1 MSILASTSSASTAAG
16 WGGMIIWLVVLF
28 GFMYFFMIR
37 PQQKEAK
44 KKNAMLS
51 ELAVGDTVLTTSGFY
66 GTVIDIADDT
76 VIVEFGNNK
85 NCRIPMQKAA
95 ISAVEKPEE
104 AMEKYILLP
113 DRKVL
118 EGQKMKLNTVG
129 IALSY
134 YREKYGLS
142 MTQVCEGICSP
153 ATMFRI
159 EEGYHEV
166 DSLVSATLLS
176 RIGKQVLEFELLLNE
191 KDYNLFRLRKDIHRN
206 LEEKN
211 LDTAEKLLQSYQS
224 VMPKKQV
231 LHEQYY
237 LWGKAELLQK
247 RGASKEEIKAVLN
260 EAILLTKPFFGK
272 KKNTSDLYSEME
284 IKLFLGLIQFSE
296 DISWKEAELKRM
308 LLFTRKYDSKKI
320 KEQAEMSILKELAS
334 IQEEKGDAQKEL
346 EYIEQALTLVKESRT
361 MRGLAELHFKK
372 AGLLKELMQRNK
384 DMQQE
389 YQKQCQVELTMAY
402 YTALVMNNVELVQ
415 KIKTTG
421 DRV

>member
-1 MSILASTSSASTAAG
+1 
-16 WGGMIIWLVVLF
+16 
-28 GFMYFFMIR
+28 
-37 PQQKEAK
+37 
-44 KKNAMLS
+44 
-51 ELAVGDTVLTTSGFY
+51 
-66 GTVIDIADDT
+66 
-76 VIVEFGNNK
+76 
-85 NCRIPMQKAA
+85 
-95 ISAVEKPEE
+95 
-104 AMEKYILLP
+104 
-113 DRKVL
+113 
-118 EGQKMKLNTVG
+118 MKLNTIG

-142 MTQVCEGICSP
+142 MAQVCEGICSP

-159 EEGYHEV
+159 EEGFREV
-166 DSLVSATLLS
+166 DSLVSGTLLS

-191 KDYNLFRLRKDIHRN
+191 KDYNLFRLRKEIDHSMA
-206 LEEKN
+206 EKN
-211 LDTAEKLLQSYQS
+211 MDAADKLLRKYQS
-224 VMPKKQV
+224 IMPKKQAV
-231 LHEQYY
+231 HEQYY

-247 RGASKEEIKAVLN
+247 RGASKEEIKAVLD
-260 EAILLTKPFFGK
+260 AAVLLTKPFLGK
-272 KKNTSDLYSEME
+272 RKNTSDLYSEME

-308 LLFTRKYDSKKI
+308 LLFIRKYDSKKI

-384 DMQQE
+384 DMQQK

-402 YTALVMNNVELVQ
+402 YTALVMDNVELVQ

>member
-1 MSILASTSSASTAAG
+1 
-16 WGGMIIWLVVLF
+16 
-28 GFMYFFMIR
+28 
-37 PQQKEAK
+37 
-44 KKNAMLS
+44 
-51 ELAVGDTVLTTSGFY
+51 
-66 GTVIDIADDT
+66 
-76 VIVEFGNNK
+76 
-85 NCRIPMQKAA
+85 
-95 ISAVEKPEE
+95 
-104 AMEKYILLP
+104 
-113 DRKVL
+113 
-118 EGQKMKLNTVG
+118 MKLNTIG
-129 IALSY
+129 IVLSY

-142 MTQVCEGICSP
+142 MAQVCEGICSP

-159 EEGYHEV
+159 EEGFREV
-166 DSLVSATLLS
+166 DSLVSGTLLS

-191 KDYNLFRLRKDIHRN
+191 EDYNLFRLRKEIDHSIAERN
-206 LEEKN
+206 M
-211 LDTAEKLLQSYQS
+211 DAADKLLQKYQS

-231 LHEQYY
+231 IHEQYY

>member
-1 MSILASTSSASTAAG
+1 
-16 WGGMIIWLVVLF
+16 
-28 GFMYFFMIR
+28 
-37 PQQKEAK
+37 
-44 KKNAMLS
+44 
-51 ELAVGDTVLTTSGFY
+51 
-66 GTVIDIADDT
+66 
-76 VIVEFGNNK
+76 
-85 NCRIPMQKAA
+85 
-95 ISAVEKPEE
+95 
-104 AMEKYILLP
+104 
-113 DRKVL
+113 
-118 EGQKMKLNTVG
+118 MKLNTIG
-129 IALSY
+129 IVLSY

-142 MTQVCEGICSP
+142 MAQVCEGICSP

-159 EEGYHEV
+159 EEGFREV
-166 DSLVSATLLS
+166 DSLVSGTLLS

-191 KDYNLFRLRKDIHRN
+191 EDYNLFRLRKEIDRSIAERN
-206 LEEKN
+206 M
-211 LDTAEKLLQSYQS
+211 DAADKLLQKYQS

-272 KKNTSDLYSEME
+272 RKNTSDLYSEME

-384 DMQQE
+384 DMQQK

-402 YTALVMNNVELVQ
+402 YTALVMDNVELVQ

>member
-1 MSILASTSSASTAAG
+1 
-16 WGGMIIWLVVLF
+16 
-28 GFMYFFMIR
+28 
-37 PQQKEAK
+37 
-44 KKNAMLS
+44 
-51 ELAVGDTVLTTSGFY
+51 
-66 GTVIDIADDT
+66 
-76 VIVEFGNNK
+76 
-85 NCRIPMQKAA
+85 
-95 ISAVEKPEE
+95 
-104 AMEKYILLP
+104 
-113 DRKVL
+113 
-118 EGQKMKLNTVG
+118 MKLNTVG

-159 EEGYHEV
+159 EEGYREV

-224 VMPKKQV
+224 VMPK
-231 LHEQYY
+231 
-237 LWGKAELLQK
+237 K

>member
-1 MSILASTSSASTAAG
+1 
-16 WGGMIIWLVVLF
+16 
-28 GFMYFFMIR
+28 
-37 PQQKEAK
+37 
-44 KKNAMLS
+44 
-51 ELAVGDTVLTTSGFY
+51 
-66 GTVIDIADDT
+66 
-76 VIVEFGNNK
+76 
-85 NCRIPMQKAA
+85 
-95 ISAVEKPEE
+95 
-104 AMEKYILLP
+104 
-113 DRKVL
+113 
-118 EGQKMKLNTVG
+118 MKLNTIG
-129 IALSY
+129 IVLSY

-142 MTQVCEGICSP
+142 MAQVCEGICSP

-159 EEGYHEV
+159 EEGFREV
-166 DSLVSATLLS
+166 DSLVSGTLLS

-191 KDYNLFRLRKDIHRN
+191 EDYNLFRLRKEIDRSIAERN
-206 LEEKN
+206 M
-211 LDTAEKLLQSYQS
+211 DAADKLLQKYQS

-231 LHEQYY
+231 IHEQYY

-260 EAILLTKPFFGK
+260 EAILLTKHFFGK
-272 KKNTSDLYSEME
+272 RKNTSDLYSEME

-384 DMQQE
+384 DMQQK

-402 YTALVMNNVELVQ
+402 YTALVMDNVELVQ

>member
-1 MSILASTSSASTAAG
+1 
-16 WGGMIIWLVVLF
+16 
-28 GFMYFFMIR
+28 
-37 PQQKEAK
+37 
-44 KKNAMLS
+44 
-51 ELAVGDTVLTTSGFY
+51 
-66 GTVIDIADDT
+66 
-76 VIVEFGNNK
+76 
-85 NCRIPMQKAA
+85 
-95 ISAVEKPEE
+95 
-104 AMEKYILLP
+104 
-113 DRKVL
+113 
-118 EGQKMKLNTVG
+118 MKLNTIG
-129 IALSY
+129 IVLSY

-142 MTQVCEGICSP
+142 MAQVCEGICSP

-159 EEGYHEV
+159 EEGFREV
-166 DSLVSATLLS
+166 DSLVSGTLLS

-191 KDYNLFRLRKDIHRN
+191 EDYNLFRLRKEIDRSIAERN
-206 LEEKN
+206 M
-211 LDTAEKLLQSYQS
+211 DAADKLLQKYQS

-231 LHEQYY
+231 IHEQYY

-272 KKNTSDLYSEME
+272 RKNTSDLYSEME

-296 DISWKEAELKRM
+296 DISWKEAELKRI

-384 DMQQE
+384 DMQQK

-402 YTALVMNNVELVQ
+402 YTALVMDNVELVQ

>member
-1 MSILASTSSASTAAG
+1 
-16 WGGMIIWLVVLF
+16 
-28 GFMYFFMIR
+28 
-37 PQQKEAK
+37 
-44 KKNAMLS
+44 
-51 ELAVGDTVLTTSGFY
+51 
-66 GTVIDIADDT
+66 
-76 VIVEFGNNK
+76 
-85 NCRIPMQKAA
+85 
-95 ISAVEKPEE
+95 
-104 AMEKYILLP
+104 
-113 DRKVL
+113 
-118 EGQKMKLNTVG
+118 MKLNTIG
-129 IALSY
+129 IVLSY

-142 MTQVCEGICSP
+142 MAQVCEGICSP

-159 EEGYHEV
+159 EEGFREV
-166 DSLVSATLLS
+166 DSLVSGTLLS

-191 KDYNLFRLRKDIHRN
+191 EDYNLFRLRKEIDRSIAERN
-206 LEEKN
+206 M
-211 LDTAEKLLQSYQS
+211 DAADKLLQKYQS

-272 KKNTSDLYSEME
+272 RKNTSDLYSEME

-308 LLFTRKYDSKKI
+308 LLFIRKYDSKKI

-384 DMQQE
+384 DMQQK

-402 YTALVMNNVELVQ
+402 YTALVMDNVELEQ

>member
-1 MSILASTSSASTAAG
+1 
-16 WGGMIIWLVVLF
+16 
-28 GFMYFFMIR
+28 
-37 PQQKEAK
+37 
-44 KKNAMLS
+44 
-51 ELAVGDTVLTTSGFY
+51 
-66 GTVIDIADDT
+66 
-76 VIVEFGNNK
+76 
-85 NCRIPMQKAA
+85 
-95 ISAVEKPEE
+95 
-104 AMEKYILLP
+104 
-113 DRKVL
+113 
-118 EGQKMKLNTVG
+118 MKLNTIG
-129 IALSY
+129 IVLSY

-142 MTQVCEGICSP
+142 MAQVCEGICSP

-159 EEGYHEV
+159 EEGFREV
-166 DSLVSATLLS
+166 DSLVSGTLLS

-191 KDYNLFRLRKDIHRN
+191 EDYNLFRLRKEIDRSIAERN
-206 LEEKN
+206 M
-211 LDTAEKLLQSYQS
+211 DAADKLLQKYQS

-231 LHEQYY
+231 IHEQYY

-272 KKNTSDLYSEME
+272 RKNTSDLYSEME

-402 YTALVMNNVELVQ
+402 YTAHVMDNVELVQ

>member
-1 MSILASTSSASTAAG
+1 
-16 WGGMIIWLVVLF
+16 
-28 GFMYFFMIR
+28 
-37 PQQKEAK
+37 
-44 KKNAMLS
+44 
-51 ELAVGDTVLTTSGFY
+51 
-66 GTVIDIADDT
+66 
-76 VIVEFGNNK
+76 
-85 NCRIPMQKAA
+85 
-95 ISAVEKPEE
+95 
-104 AMEKYILLP
+104 
-113 DRKVL
+113 
-118 EGQKMKLNTVG
+118 MKLNTIG
-129 IALSY
+129 IVLSY

-142 MTQVCEGICSP
+142 MAQVCEGICSP

-159 EEGYHEV
+159 EEGFREV
-166 DSLVSATLLS
+166 DSLVSGTLLS

-191 KDYNLFRLRKDIHRN
+191 EDYNLFRLRKEIDRSIAERN
-206 LEEKN
+206 M
-211 LDTAEKLLQSYQS
+211 DAADKLLQKYQS

-231 LHEQYY
+231 IHEQYY

-272 KKNTSDLYSEME
+272 RKNTSDLYSEME
-284 IKLFLGLIQFSE
+284 IKLFLGLIRFSE

-384 DMQQE
+384 DMQQK

-402 YTALVMNNVELVQ
+402 YTALVMDNVELVQ